1 MLKRLLK
8 SVVPKGALGAYHRA
22 MAKAAALR
30 YGNPSASMVVI
41 GVTGTNGKSTTANMI
56 AAVLEGAGF
65 RVGLA
70 TTCNFRIAGKEWLND
85 TKMTM
90 LGRFR
95 LQKLLAQMRDAGC
108 RYAVIETSSEG
119 IAQYRHAGIAY
130 DMAVFTNLTPEHI
143 ESHGGFEN
151 YKAAKAKLFAKLSTD
166 PRKSFDGK
174 DVPKVIVSNLDSPHG
189 QFFLD
194 HTANKKY
201 GYMVE
206 RRGLSPQGTVPQP
219 DSLASPD
226 SAAPRKIEW
235 PIALVKAMSPEYAAD
250 GARFNV
256 RDVPFRLQM
265 LGVIN
270 VENAMAAVAVGL
282 SQGIE
287 LPVMAKAL
295 AEFKGVPGRQEFIRA
310 GQDFLAIVD
319 YAHEPES
326 FRKLYDLIGLLPKRR
341 IIQIIGSA
349 GGGRDKSRRTVLGT
363 LAAQKA
369 DVVIVTNEDPY
380 DEDPDAIIEAVAAG
394 AREAGKRDGENLFV
408 VKDRREALAAA
419 VGMAQKDDIVV
430 ATGKG
435 AEQWICVADGKKV
448 PWDERVEMRKAIE
461 AKLGV
466 RS

>member
-1 MLKRLLK
+1 MLKRMLK
-8 SVVPKGALGAYHRA
+8 SILPKGAVGTYHRV
-22 MAKAAALR
+22 MAGAASLR
-30 YGNPSASMVVI
+30 YGNPSASMIVI

-90 LGRFR
+90 LGRFQ
-95 LQKLLAQMRDAGC
+95 LQKLLARMRDAGC
-108 RYAVIETSSEG
+108 RYAVVETSSEG

-130 DMAVFTNLTPEHI
+130 DVAVFTNLTPEHI
-143 ESHGGFEN
+143 ESHGSFEN
-151 YKAAKAKLFAKLSTD
+151 YKAAKAKLFAKLATD
-166 PRKSFDGK
+166 LRKNFDGK

-189 QFFLD
+189 SFFLGFA
-194 HTANKKY
+194 ANKKY
-201 GYMVE
+201 GYSVE
-206 RRGLSPQGTVPQP
+206 RSAERA
-219 DSLASPD
+219 ASG
-226 SAAPRKIEW
+226 AALPARLVEW
-235 PIALVKAMSPEYAAD
+235 PIAVVKALGTEYAAD
-250 GARFNV
+250 GARFTV
-256 RDVPFRLQM
+256 RDAPFRLQM
-265 LGVIN
+265 LGIIN
-270 VENAMAAVAVGL
+270 VENALAAVAVGL
-282 SQGIE
+282 SQGIGI
-287 LPVMAKAL
+287 PAMSKAL

-310 GQDFLAIVD
+310 GQDFLAVVD

-326 FRKLYDLIGLLPKRR
+326 FRKLYELIGLLPKRR
-341 IIQIIGSA
+341 IIQVIGSA
-349 GGGRDKSRRTVLGT
+349 GGGRDKARRTVLGT
-363 LAAQKA
+363 LSAQKA

-380 DEDPDAIIEAVAAG
+380 DEDPGAIIAAVAAG

-408 VKDRREALAAA
+408 VQDRREALAKA
-419 VGMAQKDDIVV
+419 VGMAQKGDIVV

-448 PWDERVEMRKAIE
+448 AWDERVEMRKAIE

>member
-8 SVVPKGALGAYHRA
+8 SVVPKGALGAYHLA
-22 MAKAAALR
+22 MAKAATMR
-30 YGNPSASMVVI
+30 YGNPSASMIVI

-108 RYAVIETSSEG
+108 RYAVVETSSEG
-119 IAQYRHAGIAY
+119 IAQNRHAGIAY
-130 DMAVFTNLTPEHI
+130 DVAVFTNLTPEHI
-143 ESHGGFEN
+143 ESHGSFEN

-189 QFFLD
+189 QFFLNF
-194 HTANKKY
+194 TANKKY
-201 GYMVE
+201 GYMVDHSATEGRAAE
-206 RRGLSPQGTVPQP
+206 R
-219 DSLASPD
+219 ASSED
-226 SAAPRKIEW
+226 GASARKIAW
-235 PIALVKAMSPEYAAD
+235 PIALVKALAPEYAAD
-250 GARFNV
+250 GARFTV

-265 LGVIN
+265 LGTIN
-270 VENAMAAVAVGL
+270 VENAMAAIAVGL
-282 SQGIE
+282 SQGVE
-287 LPVMAKAL
+287 LPVMSKAL
-295 AEFKGVPGRQEFIRA
+295 AEFRGVPGRQEFIRA

-326 FRKLYDLIGLLPKRR
+326 FRKLYDLIGLLPKRHV
-341 IIQIIGSA
+341 IQIIGSA
-349 GGGRDKSRRTVLGT
+349 GGGRDKSRRTVLGK
-363 LAAQKA
+363 LAAEKA
-369 DVVIVTNEDPY
+369 DTVIVTNEDSY
-380 DEDPDAIIEAVAAG
+380 DEDPNVIIEAVAAG

-408 VKDRREALAAA
+408 VRDRREALAAA
-419 VGMAQKDDIVV
+419 VGMAQKGDIVV

-435 AEQWICVADGKKV
+435 AEQWICVADGQKV
-448 PWDERVEMRKAIE
+448 TWDERVEMRKAIE